1 MLIPIPLKVDV
12 EKRIADARMAA
23 ALRVAERLVAA
34 IEEAK
39 ELPIKLPMWPG
50 ELDVL
55 RDVNALFEPRGWA
68 IHLLPGD
75 DGDSWQLS

>member
-1 MLIPIPLKVDV
+1 MLIIPLKVDV
-12 EKRIADARMAA
+12 EKRITDARMAA
-23 ALRVAERLVAA
+23 ALRVAERLVSA

-39 ELPIKLPMWPG
+39 ELPVKLPMLPG
-50 ELDVL
+50 ELDVMH
-55 RDVNALFEPRGWA
+55 DVNALFEPRGWV